1 MLDLLASISSN
12 VFNYLQITL
21 SLIQPYGGWKLI
33 EYVWK
38 SVRTIVF
45 GSLKPVLMRSSP
57 YAQARERSII
67 STCASWCSGRTFHA
81 LSVVI
86 YFKWDTFQSNW
97 CNFCKRNIRI
107 SVIIMQKSSQHWK
120 RKSIRMESLLKKKAA
135 IKSVSNEIKL
145 ILYLRSRLKD
155 NSHDAYVLPE
165 LWKISGFCNQISEGR
180 ITCTA
185 DKTDF
190 FASKMKTYTNLKPRR
205 PRQSNGVTKQRM
217 MQI

>member
-1 MLDLLASISSN
+1 MLDLLASTSSN

-67 STCASWCSGRTFHA
+67 STCASWCSGTFHA

-86 YFKWDTFQSNW
+86 YFNWDTFQSNW
-97 CNFCKRNIRI
+97 CNFCKRNIQI

-165 LWKISGFCNQISEGR
+165 
-180 ITCTA
+180 
-185 DKTDF
+185 
-190 FASKMKTYTNLKPRR
+190 
-205 PRQSNGVTKQRM
+205 
-217 MQI
+217 